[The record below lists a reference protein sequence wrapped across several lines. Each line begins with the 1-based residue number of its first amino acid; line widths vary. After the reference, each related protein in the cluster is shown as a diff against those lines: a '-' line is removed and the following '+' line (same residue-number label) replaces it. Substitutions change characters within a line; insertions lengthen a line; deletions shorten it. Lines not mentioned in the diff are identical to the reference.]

1 MTISRN
7 EAHTHK
13 AGTYPPVAPLDIA
26 GGFGPL
32 VQQYLAALA
41 VQQYSP
47 RTIEDKHNGLQKFT
61 TWCDTRDIQLAS
73 QIDQALA
80 QRYQNHLHH
89 YRKEDGMNL
98 SADTQRGQLSRVKN
112 FYDWLL
118 SQKHVLS
125 NPFALLS
132 MPKSPKRLPGGVLS
146 VEDIDKVMQQPNLDT
161 RHGLRDRAML
171 EVVYSTGIRRAELL
185 ALALTD
191 IDRSRGIAY
200 VRQGKG
206 RKDRIIPIGERA
218 LFWVDRYLIDSRPA
232 LARRQSS
239 PALFITEQGNP
250 MSTGHIT
257 KRFGEYVQAANIGKQ
272 GACHIFRHSTA
283 TLMLEHGAD
292 IRHIQAMLGH
302 ESLSTTQIYT
312 QVAIGHLKDVHSRTH
327 PGENRTSKVRSKPD
341 DKSTHE

>member
-1 MTISRN
+1 MTISGN
-7 EAHTHK
+7 DAHTHN
-13 AGTYPPVAPLDIA
+13 AGTYPPVASPDIA
-26 GGFGPL
+26 GGFGVL

-47 RTIEDKHNGLQKFT
+47 RTIEDKYRAIKRFT
-61 TWCDTRDIQLAS
+61 DWCAIREIQRVS
-73 QIDQALA
+73 QTDQARA
-80 QRYQNHLHH
+80 QRYQHHLHQ
-89 YRKEDGMNL
+89 YRKEDGMSL
-98 SADTQRGQLSRVKN
+98 SADTQRGLLGKVKGV
-112 FYDWLL
+112 YDWLL
-118 SQKHVLS
+118 AQQHVIS

-146 VEDIDKVMQQPNLDT
+146 VEDIEKVMQQPNLDT

-185 ALALTD
+185 ALGLTD

-218 LFWVDRYLIDSRPA
+218 LFWVDRYLIDSRPE
-232 LARRQSS
+232 LARRHSS

-250 MSTGHIT
+250 LSRSHVT

-302 ESLSTTQIYT
+302 ECLSTTQIYT
-312 QVAIGHLKDVHSRTH
+312 QVAIGHLKDVHTRTH
-327 PGENRTSKVRSKPD
+327 PGENDRKRKTS
-341 DKSTHE
+341 HE

>member
-1 MTISRN
+1 MAISGS

-13 AGTYPPVAPLDIA
+13 TGTYPPVAPLDIA

-41 VQQYSP
+41 IQNYSP
-47 RTIEDKHNGLQKFT
+47 RTIEDKHHGLQKFT
-61 TWCDTRDIQLAS
+61 HWCDTRDIQLVS
-73 QIDQALA
+73 DIDQALA
-80 QRYQNHLHH
+80 QRYQSHLHH
-89 YRKEDGMNL
+89 YRKDDGMNL
-98 SADTQRGQLSRVKN
+98 SADTQRGLLGRVKG
-112 FYDWLL
+112 FYDWLVK
-118 SQKHVLS
+118 QQQVIS

-146 VEDIDKVMQQPNLDT
+146 VADIEKVMQQPNLDT
-161 RHGLRDRAML
+161 HHGLRDRAML
-171 EVVYSTGIRRAELL
+171 EVIYSTGIRRAELL
-185 ALALTD
+185 NLALTD

-206 RKDRIIPIGERA
+206 AKDRIIPIGERA
-218 LFWVDRYLIDSRPA
+218 LFWVDRYLIDSRPE
-232 LARRQSS
+232 LARRQSA

-250 MSTGHIT
+250 ISRGHVT

-312 QVAIGHLKDVHSRTH
+312 QVAIGHLKDVHNRTH
-327 PGENRTSKVRSKPD
+327 PGESNIRKNRSQPND
-341 DKSTHE
+341 HKSS